1 MVGYIYVGFLFFC
14 YFEGVGTQEVDK
26 TTLKTT
32 YFNIYFEYKKKTIK
46 WNYTCNIILIFV
58 APWFP

>member
-1 MVGYIYVGFLFFC
+1 MVGYIYVGFLFFILKVWGHRKFH
-14 YFEGVGTQEVDK
+14 YVDK

-32 YFNIYFEYKKKTIK
+32 YFNIYFEFKKKTIK

-58 APWFP
+58 AP